1 MENKTFSLLKLSG
14 ASPERRMSWLFRLVV
29 ALAIMVLAPQGAK
42 AWSNLYLIG
51 WNTGNDTWVGT
62 SGTQL
67 TKADTDGNKYT
78 GTIKPTASTIY
89 FELWNSSVDTYGDN
103 KSVDKYWGGG
113 SADFSGSS
121 VSVTTDGETYEGS
134 SGDTSHQITV
144 NGLTSGTTYDITAE
158 ASYSNDKT
166 YWKITISEQSSS
178 TTKSYYLVGNFTS
191 WATND
196 SYKLSDTELTQTFS
210 YTGSELYT
218 AAGNST
224 TIEFKLEDSGSTWL
238 NPSSTNVTEGT
249 ALTFSSSNSDNGNAK
264 LTIENNASKTYTFT
278 FTRTSTD
285 NGWESCSLTVT
296 SSTSTT
302 PAFYFSGNFNSW
314 AADSKYKLS
323 DTETSQ
329 SFTISGSDLY
339 TGAGSTTIELV
350 VKETTYN
357 YAVKPANGAGKITL
371 GTAKTFSSK
380 YNNNGVNATLTVEN
394 SSTAQYTFTFARTST
409 DDGWN
414 DLTLTVTAT
423 GVSEEGHYLCIKV
436 DGQDDNTAVVY
447 KMDPSRSRNGGTISE
462 TMFTKNLKADELKTA
477 LNLSNYSSQ
486 TLQAWV
492 VEANS
497 NTASPI
503 LTGDDLTNYK
513 YTTVTLSEKHSYT
526 WYWDDN
532 HSDASVNKTWRV
544 VDNTGTV
551 SSSTSDAFN
560 AGEDYYIIG
569 NFTSAKSDV
578 QIDPLYDAN
587 ILKLERYVYSGGKA
601 TKSDYT
607 NYSSDGSASADSIVY
622 RVTVPQPTEG
632 WGNLFFAIAPASLIT
647 NQTDKSWQ
655 YSVDASGYYKNW
667 FSVIRPQVQTYNR
680 ENDNDGYSGM
690 DATALSG
697 GLFKGNG
704 NDASKSGWPCL
715 DENNRSQ
722 AINPDVS
729 AHSDATS
736 YIFSMNVTYHTYRI
750 SFSDDVVEN
759 SDTYMYLV
767 GPAVDVVNTKGST
780 SQLDANGATKT
791 VTATNG
797 TGDGTTTAT
806 VDAWM
811 GSGLQ
816 LTYDATNQCYK
827 YVVDGVETPIRML
840 TDKAFRF
847 VTGKNFENIWYGE
860 DSNVPATINSLGSD
874 YNLTGSYSSTGKN
887 DTQFLN
893 TLYTADKGETENL
906 IADESKNIT
915 WGLKNRGDS
924 YTENYI
930 RLYTK
935 KIGTETRTF
944 YTVLRKVSFHKFS
957 QKYKPSTALSTSSD
971 GYQYWRSWSDFN
983 ANRVVAD
990 PSNTSATTP
999 EVGIYIVTSYNTHTT
1014 SKTTSQIGSTE
1025 IADITTG
1032 KYDDKTLSV
1041 IPANCGV
1048 VLGTNGDF
1056 LTSANYYQVWLETFP
1071 ENPNYTLAQY
1081 NTNNS
1086 TSYDS
1091 KLTTAMGAN
1100 EIKSYT
1106 NTMFPFGEINNSTVG
1121 FYYAA
1126 SGATTTQNDAYLEYS
1141 GGGAKSY
1148 LPGQLAFSFG
1158 WLDDNQATGIN
1169 GVETESANANEPYYT
1184 LSGVR
1189 LVSKPNA
1196 PGVYVKGG
1204 KKVVIK

>member
-1 MENKTFSLLKLSG
+1 MENKTLNLLKLSG
-14 ASPERRMSWLFRLVV
+14 ASPKRRTVWFFRLVM
-29 ALAIMVLAPQGAK
+29 ALAIMVFAPQGAK

-51 WNTGNDTWVGT
+51 WNTGNDTWTGT

-67 TKADTDGNKYT
+67 TKADSNGNKYT

-89 FELWNSSVDTYGDN
+89 FELWNSSVDKYN
-103 KSVDKYWGGG
+103 NSNVDKYWGGG
-113 SADFSGSS
+113 SAVFSSSS
-121 VSVTTDGETYEGS
+121 VSVKTDGETYTGS
-134 SGDTSHQITV
+134 SGDTNHQITV
-144 NGLTSGTTYDITAE
+144 SGLTSGKTYDFTAE
-158 ASYSNDKT
+158 ASYSNGKT
-166 YWKITISEQSSS
+166 YWTVTISEQSSS
-178 TTKSYYLVGNFTS
+178 TAGFYFVGNFCN
-191 WATND
+191 W
-196 SYKLSDTELTQTFS
+196 
-210 YTGSELYT
+210 T
-218 AAGNST
+218 ANST
-224 TIEFKLEDSGSTWL
+224 
-238 NPSSTNVTEGT
+238 
-249 ALTFSSSNSDNGNAK
+249 
-264 LTIENNASKTYTFT
+264 
-278 FTRTSTD
+278 
-285 NGWESCSLTVT
+285 
-296 SSTSTT
+296 
-302 PAFYFSGNFNSW
+302 
-314 AADSKYKLS
+314 YKLS

-339 TGAGSTTIELV
+339 TRAGSTTIELI
-350 VKETTYN
+350 VKETEYN
-357 YAVKPANGAGKITL
+357 YAVKPASGAGKITL

-409 DDGWN
+409 DNGWN

-423 GVSEEGHYLCIKV
+423 GVSAAGHYLCIKV
-436 DGQDDNTAVVY
+436 DGQNDNTAVVY
-447 KMDPSRSRNGGTISE
+447 KMDPSRSRNGGTIST

-477 LNLSNYSSQ
+477 LSLSNYSSQ
-486 TLQAWV
+486 TLKAWV
-492 VEANS
+492 VGANS
-497 NTASPI
+497 NTATPI
-503 LTGDDLTNYK
+503 LTGNDLTNYK
-513 YTTVTLSEKHSYT
+513 YTTITLSERHSYT

-532 HSDASVNKTWRV
+532 HSDASVDKMWRV

-569 NFTSAKSDV
+569 NFTSAKAGV

-655 YSVDASGYYKNW
+655 YGVDPSGYYTNW

-680 ENDNDGYSGM
+680 ENDNSGYSGM

-697 GLFKGNG
+697 GLFKSNG
-704 NDASKSGWPCL
+704 NDASTSGWPCL
-715 DENNRSQ
+715 DDNNRSQ

-750 SFSDDVVEN
+750 SFSDDVVEH

-767 GPAVDVVNTKGST
+767 GPAVDVVNTNGST
-780 SQLDANGATKT
+780 SQLDANGAAKT

-806 VDAWM
+806 VDTWM

-827 YVVDGVETPIRML
+827 YMVDGVETPIRML

-847 VTGKNFENIWYGE
+847 VIGKNFENIWYGE
-860 DSNVPATINSLGSD
+860 DSNVPATINLLGSD
-874 YNLTGSYSSTGKN
+874 YNLTGSYSATGKN

-957 QKYKPSTALSTSSD
+957 QKYKPSAALGTNSD

-990 PSNTSATTP
+990 PSNASAATP

-1032 KYDDKTLSV
+1032 KYDGQTQSV

-1056 LTSANYYQVWLETFP
+1056 LTSASYYQVWLETFP

-1091 KLTTAMGAN
+1091 KLTMAMGAN
-1100 EIKSYT
+1100 ETKSYT

-1121 FYYAA
+1121 FYYAS
-1126 SGATTTQNDAYLEYS
+1126 SGAKTTQNDAYLEYG
-1141 GGGAKSY
+1141 GGGAKSFM
-1148 LPGQLAFSFG
+1148 PGQLAFSFG
-1158 WLDDNQATGIN
+1158 WFDNQTTGIS
-1169 GVETESANANEPYYT
+1169 GVEVENADTNEPYYT

-1189 LVSKPNA
+1189 LMAKPTA
-1196 PGVYVKGG
+1196 PGVYVRSG
-1204 KKVVIK
+1204 KKMVIK